1 MKTSDFKNKLATI
14 IDADRGSSRVSRIY
28 DYCMV
33 VVIVLS
39 LVPMMFLG
47 GGYRWL
53 NCISWVAGIVFLL
66 DFIARCYV
74 SPIDRYK
81 IGCPW
86 WRRYPFSFMGVV
98 DFLSILPLFG
108 IVNSKFSLFKFFRL
122 VRIVA
127 LIKFTRYSTK
137 DDILLRVFQ
146 NNKNVL
152 KDIGIFIFLYILIS
166 ALLIYN
172 VEPHINPSTGQET
185 FATFFDAVYWSVVTL
200 TTVGYGDIYPTT
212 ILGKIISICSM
223 VFGIGIIA
231 TVSSVITAGFIEE
244 IKKHP

>member
-1 MKTSDFKNKLATI
+1 MKTSDFKNKLASI
-14 IDADRGSSRVSRIY
+14 IDADRGSSLVSRIY
-28 DYCMV
+28 DYCMIA
-33 VVIVLS
+33 VIVLS

-47 GGYRWL
+47 GGYWWL
-53 NCISWVAGIVFLL
+53 NCISWVTGIVFLL

-74 SPIDRYK
+74 SPVDRYK

-108 IVNSKFSLFKFFRL
+108 MVSSKFSLFKLFRL
-122 VRIVA
+122 VRIVS
-127 LIKFTRYSTK
+127 LIKFSRYSSM
-137 DDILLRVFQ
+137 DDMLLRVL
-146 NNKNVL
+146 KNSWDIL
-152 KDIGIFIFLYILIS
+152 KTISIFIFLYILIS

-185 FATFFDAVYWSVVTL
+185 FVNFFDAVYWSVVTL
-200 TTVGYGDIYPTT
+200 TTVGYGDIYPIT

-223 VFGIGIIA
+223 VFGIGIIS
-231 TVSSVITAGFIEE
+231 TVSSIITAGLIKE
-244 IKKHP
+244 IKMHK